1 MPEATGRGTGNL
13 PSRRRNT
20 SPALSHPPPF
30 LGGSHPTLGHTYTHP
45 HFPGLGNA
53 EQTFALTTLNTWNP
67 GTYGCSGG
75 DSAPRR
81 WLRCCRCW
89 PAPRRSPGSRG
100 PGSLP
105 SRRAS
110 ACGRHAAPVT
120 LPLAAVPLPHLLV
133 SSSEGTFG
141 SLEKGVSICFAMRK
155 LRP

>member
-13 PSRRRNT
+13 PSRRLNT

-30 LGGSHPTLGHTYTHP
+30 LGGPHLTLGHAYTHP

-53 EQTFALTTLNTWNP
+53 EQTFARTTLNTWNR

-89 PAPRRSPGSRG
+89 PAPRRSPGSRE

-120 LPLAAVPLPHLLV
+120 PLPRPCPPPSPACQQLGGHLRL
-133 SSSEGTFG
+133 
-141 SLEKGVSICFAMRK
+141 LRKGR
-155 LRP
+155 